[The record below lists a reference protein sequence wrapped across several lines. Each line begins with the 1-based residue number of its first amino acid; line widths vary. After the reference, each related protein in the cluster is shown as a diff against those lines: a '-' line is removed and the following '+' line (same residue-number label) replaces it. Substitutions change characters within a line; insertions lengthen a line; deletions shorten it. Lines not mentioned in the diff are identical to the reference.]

1 MASVTNVYARAFA
14 DVVVANRLDPVQTL
28 RQAQSLAALV
38 ASSREL
44 REVWH
49 APSIPAG
56 QKRGVLDAIVSREGV
71 SKPVRNFVA
80 VLIDHRRIEFL
91 NEIVKQFEIELDR
104 RSGFAEA
111 EITSAREL
119 NDSERRTL
127 ESQVE
132 KLTGKRVRARYAS
145 DSSILG

>member
-1 MASVTNVYARAFA
+1 MLPTWRYRWPKSRFAWTRLPISNWSVVLRSSLGKISPTVCHQRERPGASMASVTNVYARAFA

-56 QKRGVLDAIVSREGV
+56 QKRGVLDAIVS
-71 SKPVRNFVA
+71 
-80 VLIDHRRIEFL
+80 
-91 NEIVKQFEIELDR
+91 
-104 RSGFAEA
+104 
-111 EITSAREL
+111 
-119 NDSERRTL
+119 
-127 ESQVE
+127 
-132 KLTGKRVRARYAS
+132 
-145 DSSILG
+145 